1 MLNGLAVRRGCQILL
16 SLALAAFVCGV
27 ASAQTF
33 PAPAPAPS
41 LGVVVR
47 EIPRDL
53 WKFLSWDTAV
63 VLGVGGGAA
72 LIGHQWDDD
81 LAGEVETNVR
91 LNDAMQPG
99 HTYGA
104 FSFQALVGVAL
115 YTGGR
120 VAGKGGLA
128 RTGADIMRAQ
138 ILSQAY
144 VQAIKFT
151 AQRERPDGSNTQ
163 SFPSGHSASAFATA
177 TVLQRHYGWKVGV
190 PATVAAAYVATARVH
205 DNKHYLSDVIFG
217 GAIGVAAQRTV
228 MLHAGRYGVTVVP
241 SAGRRG
247 GSVTLVIQTR

>member
-1 MLNGLAVRRGCQILL
+1 MLNGLAVRRGCQILV
-16 SLALAAFVCGV
+16 SLALVAFVCGT

-151 AQRERPDGSNTQ
+151 AQRERPDGSNAVVPVT
-163 SFPSGHSASAFATA
+163 S
-177 TVLQRHYGWKVGV
+177 
-190 PATVAAAYVATARVH
+190 PATWQERPGARSTPSSRRTRRSGGCRCPRGMGSRSSTRSSRSTPPATR
-205 DNKHYLSDVIFG
+205 
-217 GAIGVAAQRTV
+217 
-228 MLHAGRYGVTVVP
+228 
-241 SAGRRG
+241 
-247 GSVTLVIQTR
+247 